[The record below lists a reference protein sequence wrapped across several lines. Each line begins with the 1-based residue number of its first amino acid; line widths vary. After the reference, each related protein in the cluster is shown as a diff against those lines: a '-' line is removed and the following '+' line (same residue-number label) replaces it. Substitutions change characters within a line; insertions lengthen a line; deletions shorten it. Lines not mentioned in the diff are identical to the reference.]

1 MTMIKSATR
10 LFAFLLL
17 AYPATAA
24 TYYVSPLGNNSNNGL
39 SPGTAWLTLQYA
51 SNTVVAGDSVIVMPG
66 NYTGFYHTT
75 SGTAAQ
81 RIVFFAQSGVLI
93 NAPNATTPDGINLE
107 GASYVVIDGFHIY
120 GMPRTGIRSVLND
133 HVIIRNNLAD
143 SCYKWGILTGFSDD
157 ILIENNECSRS
168 VDEHGIYFSNSADN
182 PVIRNNHS
190 WGNNA
195 CGIHMNGDI
204 SLGGDGIIS
213 NALVENNILHD
224 NGVNGGSAI
233 NCDGVQNSRI
243 QNNLAYNNHA
253 SGISLYM
260 IDGGGSSSANV
271 VVNNTI
277 LQPSDGRWAL
287 NISDGSINNVAFNNI
302 FYSSHTFRGSIS
314 IDAASMP
321 GFRSN
326 RNVVTNR
333 MSNDGG
339 SSNMTLA
346 AWQAATQRDS
356 NSVVA
361 APAALFVNPAAD
373 DHHLLSTS
381 PAKDLGR
388 ANYYNIIAPLNDIE
402 MLARPQGIYHD
413 AGCYEYP
420 EPTWV
425 EESALL
431 MASWNNISPDEKIVV
446 FDLSGR
452 LIYSG
457 AMNELPAE
465 ILPCSIF
472 IVSTADGRKVRKTF
486 LVK

>member
-1 MTMIKSATR
+1 MKYLLSVLSHLIVGSAI
-10 LFAFLLL
+10 
-17 AYPATAA
+17 AA
-24 TYYVSPLGNNSNNGL
+24 TYYVSPSGNNSNNGL
-39 SPGTAWLTLQYA
+39 APATAWLTLQFA
-51 SNTVVAGDSVIVMPG
+51 SNTVAAGDSVVVMPG

-81 RIVFFAQSGVLI
+81 RIIFYAQPGVLI
-93 NAPNATTPDGINLE
+93 NAPNTTTPDGINLE
-107 GASYVVIDGFHIY
+107 GASYVVIDGFHVF

-133 HVIIRNNLAD
+133 HVIIRNNNAD
-143 SCYKWGILTGFSDD
+143 SCFKWGILTGFSDD

-260 IDGGGSSSANV
+260 IDGGGGSSGNV

-287 NISDGSINNVAFNNI
+287 NISDGSTGNIAFNNI
-302 FYSSHTFRGSIS
+302 FFSTHTFRGSIS
-314 IDAASMP
+314 IDAISMS
-321 GFRSN
+321 GFHSN
-326 RNVVTNR
+326 FNVLTNR
-333 MSNDGG
+333 MSNNGG
-339 SSNMTLA
+339 STVMTIA
-346 AWQAATQRDS
+346 AWQSATQNDS
-356 NSVVA
+356 NSVIST
-361 APAALFVNPAAD
+361 PAALFVNPAINNY
-373 DHHLLSTS
+373 HLLFTS
-381 PAKDLGR
+381 PAIDLGQAAYYS
-388 ANYYNIIAPLNDIE
+388 ANAPLVDIE
-402 MLARPQGIYHD
+402 ATSRPLGAFHD
-413 AGCYEYP
+413 AGCYESPVPAAIQENAIQILTLNEILP
-420 EPTWV
+420 E
-425 EESALL
+425 
-431 MASWNNISPDEKIVV
+431 EKIVA
-446 FDLSGR
+446 FDLSGK
-452 LIYSG
+452 LIFIGKRRNLSIG
-457 AMNELPAE
+457 TLPAAVY
-465 ILPCSIF
+465 ILC
-472 IVSTADGRKVRKTF
+472 TTDRQKTLKTF
-486 LVK
+486 FIR